1 MTTTYPKSAARQS
14 TDYEFSSLDLIPVT
28 STSKS
33 NAGRKA
39 KRKGSQQERKLA
51 KALGAWWGSTFRRT
65 PMSGGS
71 VLKEDYDLAG
81 DVSTADK
88 SFRFHV
94 ESKKQECFG
103 RFHNLFFKKKHPFWK
118 WWDQCLSDC
127 PEDRI
132 PLLIFT
138 RNYYPEFV
146 AFERKFLDC
155 FGQDVSCPK
164 FIQSLSNGIHYI
176 DNMVIISIEDFF
188 SIGKDKVL
196 HASDKYFSK

>member
-1 MTTTYPKSAARQS
+1 MANGYQKNTERLS
-14 TDYEFSSLDLIPVT
+14 TKPPIDSLDILPVP
-28 STSKS
+28 SQVRS
-33 NAGRKA
+33 NAGKKA
-39 KRKGSQQERKLA
+39 KRKGSQQERRLA
-51 KALGAWWGSTFRRT
+51 KALSGWWGSTFRRT

-103 RFHNLFFKKKHPFWK
+103 KFHNLFFKKTHPFWK
-118 WWDQCLSDC
+118 WWEQCSHDC

-138 RNYYPEFV
+138 RNYCPDFV

-155 FGQDVSCPK
+155 IEDDPSSER
-164 FIQSLSNGIHYI
+164 FIGSLSNGIHFVE
-176 DNMVIISIEDFF
+176 NLVIISMEDLF
-188 SIGKDKVL
+188 SLGKNRISN
-196 HASDKYFSK
+196 ASEKYFKT